1 MASFSESEKN
11 LRRIIS
17 NQSFTWN
24 GEKFTTGKAY
34 KPEKK
39 GSGGECKTDCFVI
52 ATQVSDKKEHQI
64 KITYKKENASFIEN
78 KIRYGRAKT
87 IFGDDW
93 SETIKKQIIQ
103 IKKKLQNEPLFYL
116 DRDRKTKKGSIK
128 LGWRY
133 EMEVNGTRPLGTP
146 IEQKIAKYVWENK
159 NGNQE
164 YRNCPVNGEKIK
176 NSGVPNFAFI
186 RNAENFN
193 SIDDVFL
200 NLIPISSVI
209 KNGSIT
215 SAFTA
220 QNYNAIRDYQGGG
233 NKRDLSVP
241 IDWSIK
247 NGEITAKLNFDQPLE
262 FNSNIKLEKLRV
274 VLKELDIPVGKN
286 FNVNR
291 FYEKLNPK
299 VIVFPKL

>member
-1 MASFSESEKN
+1 MASFSESEKK

-52 ATQVSDKKEHQI
+52 ATRVSDKKEHQI

-116 DRDRKTKKGSIK
+116 ERDRKTKKGSIK

-164 YRNCPVNGEKIK
+164 YRDCPVNGEKIK

-186 RNAENFN
+186 KNAEKFN
-193 SIDDVFL
+193 SIDDIFS
-200 NLIPISSVI
+200 NLTPIADVI

-220 QNYNAIRDYQGGG
+220 HNYNPIRDYQGGG
-233 NKRDLSVP
+233 TKRDLSVP

-247 NGEITAKLNFDQPLE
+247 NGEAVAKLIFDKPLE
-262 FNSNIKLEKLRV
+262 IDSNVQLEKLRV
-274 VLKELDIPVGKN
+274 VLDELDIPVGKR
-286 FNVNR
+286 FDVNR
-291 FYEKLNPK
+291 FYKKLNPK
-299 VIVFPKL
+299 VIVFSKL

>member
-1 MASFSESEKN
+1 MASFSESEKK

-17 NQSFTWN
+17 NQSFTWK
-24 GEKFTTGKAY
+24 GEKYTTEKAY

-52 ATQVSDKKEHQI
+52 ATRVSDKKERQI

-103 IKKKLQNEPLFYL
+103 IKKKLQDEPLFYL
-116 DRDRKTKKGSIK
+116 EKDRLTKKGSIK

-133 EMEVNGTRPLGTP
+133 EMEIHGTRSLGTP
-146 IEQKIAKYVWENK
+146 IQQNVARYVWENK
-159 NGNQE
+159 NGKQE
-164 YRNCPVNGEKIK
+164 YRNCPVNGKKIT
-176 NSGVPNFAFI
+176 NSGVPNFVFI

-193 SIDDVFL
+193 SIDDVFP

-247 NGEITAKLNFDQPLE
+247 NGEITAKLNFEQPLE

-274 VLKELDIPVGKN
+274 VLKELDIHVGKR
-286 FNVNR
+286 FDVNR
-291 FYEKLNPK
+291 FYKKLNPK

>member
-1 MASFSESEKN
+1 MASFSESEKK

-17 NQSFTWN
+17 NQSFIWN

-52 ATQVSDKKEHQI
+52 ATQVSDKKEYQI

-103 IKKKLQNEPLFYL
+103 IKKKLQDEPLFYL
-116 DRDRKTKKGSIK
+116 EKDRLTKKGSIK

-133 EMEVNGTRPLGTP
+133 EMEINGTRSLGTP
-146 IEQKIAKYVWENK
+146 IQQNVARYVWENK
-159 NGNQE
+159 NGKQE
-164 YRNCPVNGEKIK
+164 YKNCSVDGKKIT
-176 NSGVPNFAFI
+176 NSGVPNFVFI
-186 RNAENFN
+186 RNAEKFN
-193 SIDDVFL
+193 SIDDIFS
-200 NLIPISSVI
+200 NLIPIADVI

-220 QNYNAIRDYQGGG
+220 QNYNPIRDYQGGG

-262 FNSNIKLEKLRV
+262 FNSNIQLEKLRV
-274 VLKELDIPVGKN
+274 VLKELDISVGKR
-286 FNVNR
+286 FDVNR
-291 FYEKLNPK
+291 FHEKLNPK
-299 VIVFPKL
+299 VMVFPKQ

>member
-1 MASFSESEKN
+1 
-11 LRRIIS
+11 
-17 NQSFTWN
+17 
-24 GEKFTTGKAY
+24 
-34 KPEKK
+34 
-39 GSGGECKTDCFVI
+39 
-52 ATQVSDKKEHQI
+52 
-64 KITYKKENASFIEN
+64 
-78 KIRYGRAKT
+78 
-87 IFGDDW
+87 
-93 SETIKKQIIQ
+93 
-103 IKKKLQNEPLFYL
+103 
-116 DRDRKTKKGSIK
+116 
-128 LGWRY
+128 
-133 EMEVNGTRPLGTP
+133 MEINGTRPLGTP
-146 IEQKIAKYVWENK
+146 IQQNVARYVWENK
-159 NGNQE
+159 NGEQE
-164 YRNCPVNGEKIK
+164 YRNCSVDGKKIT
-176 NSGVPNFAFI
+176 NSGVPNFVFI

-193 SIDDVFL
+193 SIDDVFP

>member
-1 MASFSESEKN
+1 LASFSESEKK

-17 NQSFTWN
+17 NQSFIWN

-103 IKKKLQNEPLFYL
+103 IKKKLQDEPLFYL

-133 EMEVNGTRPLGTP
+133 EMEINGTRPLGTP
-146 IEQKIAKYVWENK
+146 IQQNVARYVWENK
-159 NGNQE
+159 NGKQE
-164 YRNCPVNGEKIK
+164 YRNCSVDGKKIT
-176 NSGVPNFAFI
+176 NSGVPNFVFI

-193 SIDDVFL
+193 SIDDVFP

-247 NGEITAKLNFDQPLE
+247 NGEITAKLNFEQPLE

-274 VLKELDIPVGKN
+274 VLKELDIPVGKR

-291 FYEKLNPK
+291 FYKKLNPK